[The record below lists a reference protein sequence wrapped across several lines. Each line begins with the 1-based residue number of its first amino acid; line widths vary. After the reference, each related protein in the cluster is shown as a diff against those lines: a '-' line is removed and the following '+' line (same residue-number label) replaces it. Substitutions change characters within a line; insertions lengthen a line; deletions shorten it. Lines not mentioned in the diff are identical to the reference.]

1 MRGRRPLESR
11 RFVPGPS
18 GQPVPPA
25 LLEANRR
32 FQLGDF
38 IGAAELFE
46 NVAERAKMTRPRQI
60 PRLLIEAGR
69 ARIFGGQVEVGM
81 HMLTRG
87 LQVLAGQE
95 RWEDLH
101 RMGLLVVEGLRKQNY
116 PTQALE
122 IQEWMNRTMGQQ
134 GTARPKPNV
143 QRAPLPEKCPYCGG
157 NVDPREVEW
166 VSEDTVECAYC
177 GSLVRGREG

>member
-1 MRGRRPLESR
+1 LQSR
-11 RFVPGPS
+11 RFTPGPT
-18 GQPVPPA
+18 GLPVPPA

-32 FQLGDF
+32 FQLGDYA
-38 IGAAELFE
+38 GAAELFE
-46 NVAERAKMTRPRQI
+46 NVAERAKMTRPRQV
-60 PRLLIEAGR
+60 PRLLVQAGR
-69 ARIFGGQVEVGM
+69 ARIMGGQLDAGM
-81 HMLTRG
+81 RLLTRG

-101 RMGLLVVEGLRKQNY
+101 RMGVLVVEGLRRQEFT
-116 PTQALE
+116 TQADE
-122 IQEWMNRTMGQQ
+122 IVDWINRTLGQQ
-134 GTARPKPNV
+134 GTARLKPNI

-166 VSEDTVECAYC
+166 VSEDTIECAYC